1 MTQVLREASWTQHAI
16 MRCHAPAAGR
26 PATAS
31 VRIPFLPASLCAQPL
46 PLTLPRS
53 LPLCNSPLT
62 HCHASPAPLSVRR
75 QHGKSRW
82 RRRSGAAVAQ
92 ERRGRSGSGAA
103 EASGRVRVP
112 QSPGDEQAGRAWAA
126 QCVRSCWRS
135 MTRRS
140 WLRDVASPD
149 RGRVTGC
156 RQATGFAAAW
166 DVTSAGARGRRLWC
180 A

>member
-1 MTQVLREASWTQHAI
+1 

-26 PATAS
+26 PFQACAFPS
-31 VRIPFLPASLCAQPL
+31 ILPASLCALPL

-53 LPLCNSPLT
+53 RLSATRHPHAATQAQARLPCLCAGSTET
-62 HCHASPAPLSVRR
+62 HA
-75 QHGKSRW
+75 RW
-82 RRRSGAAVAQ
+82 RRGSGAAMAQ
-92 ERRGRSGSGAA
+92 EPRGRRGSGAA

-140 WLRDVASPD
+140 WRRDVASPD

-156 RQATGFAAAW
+156 GQATGFAAAW